1 MPERAVSLLTGL
13 LISRRIT
20 RRIKHMLPRSRIHEV
35 SLMPAAMEVFRDTA
49 IERRHDVEQ
58 QDVEGPHQPLGFR
71 LHLLAVFRV
80 RKREVMTLPRNTSP
94 NARFMPAIENGR
106 PGRR

>member
-1 MPERAVSLLTGL
+1 MSVLTGL
-13 LISRRIT
+13 QISRRIT
-20 RRIKHMLPRSRIHEV
+20 RRIQHMLPRSRIHEV
-35 SLMPAAMEVFRDTA
+35 SLMPAAMKVCRDTA

-58 QDVEGPHQPLGFR
+58 VDVEGHRQPPGFR

-94 NARFMPAIENGR
+94 NASFMPAIENGR
-106 PGRR
+106 PGKR